1 MKAMRIKIVLAFC
14 AALLVA
20 SPGGGAARSQS
31 QGAAREG
38 EPSFRSFPADVWA
51 GRPVPLN
58 LRSHR
63 LARVYRSLLRQLQR
77 EEGINFAGHY
87 TLATVG
93 CGTGCS
99 ITAFIDSRD
108 GRAYF
113 PRELEGWTGIVG
125 DYDPPEGED
134 TWEWRA
140 DSRLLRLVGRPNVG
154 RAEEERHGPSGIYH
168 YEWTGRRLRL
178 VRFRHVGSYPETDP
192 PTPRR

>member
-1 MKAMRIKIVLAFC
+1 MLMRTTRARLLLVSL
-14 AALLVA
+14 ALLSLA
-20 SPGGGAARSQS
+20 SGARAQ
-31 QGAAREG
+31 REG
-38 EPSFRSFPADVWA
+38 EPGFRSFPADVWA
-51 GRPVPLN
+51 GRPAPLN

-63 LARVYRSLLRQLQR
+63 LARVYRTLMRQQQR

-99 ITAFIDSRD
+99 VTAFIDARD

-113 PRELEGWTGIVG
+113 PKELNGWTGIVG

-134 TWEWRA
+134 TWQWRA
-140 DSRLLRLVGRPNVG
+140 DSRLLRIVGRPNVG
-154 RAEEERHGPSGIYH
+154 REGEERYGPSGIYH

-178 VRFRHVGSYPETDP
+178 VRFRHVGSYPDTDP
-192 PTPRR
+192 PAPRR

>member
-1 MKAMRIKIVLAFC
+1 MRALRTEILPLLCTAF
-14 AALLVA
+14 LVA
-20 SPGGGAARSQS
+20 SAAGARQSQPRGGG
-31 QGAAREG
+31 REG
-38 EPSFRSFPADVWA
+38 EPRFQSFPADVWA

-63 LARVYRSLLRQLQR
+63 LARVYRTLLRQQQR

-99 ITAFIDSRD
+99 VTAFIDARD

-125 DYDPPEGED
+125 DYDPPEGEEP
-134 TWEWRA
+134 WEYHA
-140 DSRLLRLVGRPNVG
+140 DSRLLRATGRPTVG
-154 RAEEERHGPSGIYH
+154 DPRDERHGPSGIY
-168 YEWTGRRLRL
+168 YYAWDGSRLRR
-178 VRFRHVGSYPETDP
+178 VGFEPVGSYPETDP
-192 PTPRR
+192 PAR

>member
-1 MKAMRIKIVLAFC
+1 MKATRTKIFLLLC
-14 AALLVA
+14 ASLLVA
-20 SPGGGAARSQS
+20 ATSGARASRP

-51 GRPVPLN
+51 GRPAPLD

-63 LARVYRSLLRQLQR
+63 LARTYRTLLRQQQQG
-77 EEGINFAGHY
+77 EGINFAGHY
-87 TLATVG
+87 TLAMVG

-134 TWEWRA
+134 TWQWRA

-168 YEWTGRRLRL
+168 
-178 VRFRHVGSYPETDP
+178 
-192 PTPRR
+192 

>member
-1 MKAMRIKIVLAFC
+1 MRIIRTKILLLLCASLLLA
-14 AALLVA
+14 A
-20 SPGGGAARSQS
+20 SAGGARRGQSQS
-31 QGAAREG
+31 SGREG
-38 EPSFRSFPADVWA
+38 EPGFRSFPADVWA
-51 GRPVPLN
+51 GRPAPLN

-63 LARVYRSLLRQLQR
+63 LARVYRTLMRQQQR

-99 ITAFIDSRD
+99 VTAFIDARD

-113 PRELEGWTGIVG
+113 PRELNGWTGIVG

-140 DSRLLRLVGRPNVG
+140 DSRLLRIVGRPNVG
-154 RAEEERHGPSGIYH
+154 REDEERYGPSGIYH

-178 VRFRHVGSYPETDP
+178 VKFRHVGSYPDTDP
-192 PTPRR
+192 PAPRR

>member
-1 MKAMRIKIVLAFC
+1 MRRKITRLLC
-14 AALLVA
+14 ASLLVA
-20 SPGGGAARSQS
+20 ASAVAASHGQSQS
-31 QGAAREG
+31 AGREG

-51 GRPVPLN
+51 GRPAPLN

-63 LARVYRSLLRQLQR
+63 LARVYRSLMRQQQR

-99 ITAFIDSRD
+99 VTAFIDARD

-113 PRELEGWTGIVG
+113 PKELNGWTGIVG

-134 TWEWRA
+134 TWQWRA
-140 DSRLLRLVGRPNVG
+140 DSRLLRIVGRPNAG
-154 RAEEERHGPSGIYH
+154 REGEERYGPSGIYH

-178 VRFRHVGSYPETDP
+178 VRFRHVGSYPDTDP
-192 PTPRR
+192 PAPRR

>member
-1 MKAMRIKIVLAFC
+1 MITLRTKILPLLCSSLLLAPT
-14 AALLVA
+14 A
-20 SPGGGAARSQS
+20 GGARPPRP
-31 QGAAREG
+31 QGAARDG
-38 EPSFRSFPADVWA
+38 EPRFQSFPADVWA
-51 GRPVPLN
+51 GRPAPLSR
-58 LRSHR
+58 RSHR
-63 LARVYRSLLRQLQR
+63 LARVYRTLMRQQQR
-77 EEGINFAGHY
+77 EEGVNFAGHY

-99 ITAFIDSRD
+99 VTGFIDARD

-113 PRELEGWTGIVG
+113 PRELEGWTNIVG

-134 TWEWRA
+134 TWQWRA
-140 DSRLLRLVGRPNVG
+140 DSRLLRIVGRPNVG
-154 RAEEERHGPSGIYH
+154 RPGEERYGPSGIYH